1 MNPLFLLIL
10 LAGAAPVL
18 AAGKSQ
24 VDELAMVQAE
34 AKAYREAWLELK
46 RRDELLGLSALSPE
60 ARDSHD
66 KVARLAGEL
75 IRSEKARQDVFAK
88 AKSAVETA
96 VQWAA
101 ETEAAKRA
109 SARSE
114 FESAKR
120 ALEAT
125 MQKASAPRP
134 MATGLTDAQI
144 VAVDREQQALVL
156 NLGTLQ
162 GAKEGMP
169 FRILRKDQV
178 IGSCRLIEVREMTSA
193 GLPEQ
198 LAKGI
203 QPEVGDRVA
212 VLAEK

>member
-1 MNPLFLLIL
+1 MTSTLAIL
-10 LAGAAPVL
+10 LVSAVSALGANTA
-18 AAGKSQ
+18 K
-24 VDELAMVQAE
+24 VDELAMAQAE

-46 RRDELLGLSALSPE
+46 RRDELLGVASLSPE

-75 IRSEKARQDVFAK
+75 IRSEKARQEVFEKAK
-88 AKSAVETA
+88 AAVESAVK
-96 VQWAA
+96 WAA
-101 ETEAAKRA
+101 ETDASKKAA
-109 SARSE
+109 ARSD

-120 ALEAT
+120 TLEAT
-125 MQKASAPRP
+125 MKKNSEPRAMAS
-134 MATGLTDAQI
+134 GLTDAQI
-144 VAVDREQQALVL
+144 VAVDRNQQAVVL
-156 NLGTLQ
+156 NLGSLQ

-193 GLPEQ
+193 GLSEQ
-198 LAKGI
+198 LGQGI
-203 QPEVGDRVA
+203 QIEVGDRVA

>member
-1 MNPLFLLIL
+1 MTSTLTIL
-10 LAGAAPVL
+10 LVSTVSVL
-18 AAGKSQ
+18 AANPAK
-24 VDELAMVQAE
+24 VDELAMAQAE
-34 AKAYREAWLELK
+34 AKAYREAWLDLK
-46 RRDELLGLSALSPE
+46 RRDELLGLASLSPE

-75 IRSEKARQDVFAK
+75 IRSEKTRQEVFEKAK
-88 AKSAVETA
+88 AAVENA
-96 VQWAA
+96 VKWAA
-101 ETEAAKRA
+101 ETDASKKAA
-109 SARSE
+109 ARSD

-125 MQKASAPRP
+125 MQQASAPRP
-134 MATGLTDAQI
+134 MASGLSDAQI
-144 VAVDREQQALVL
+144 VAVDRNQQAVVL
-156 NLGTLQ
+156 NLGSLQ

-178 IGSCRLIEVREMTSA
+178 IGSCRLIEVREVTSA

-203 QPEVGDRVA
+203 QPEVGDRIA

>member
-1 MNPLFLLIL
+1 MKFFLLCFAIAL
-10 LAGAAPVL
+10 PAL
-18 AAGKSQ
+18 AAKPAK
-24 VDELAMVQAE
+24 VDELAMAQAE
-34 AKAYREAWLELK
+34 ANAYREAWLDLK
-46 RRDELLGLSALSPE
+46 RRDELLGIAALSPE

-75 IRSEKARQDVFAK
+75 IRSEKARQEVYEK
-88 AKSAVETA
+88 AKGMVDAAVK
-96 VQWAA
+96 WAA
-101 ETEAAKRA
+101 ETDAAKRA
-109 SARSE
+109 SARSD

-120 ALEAT
+120 TLEAT
-125 MQKASAPRP
+125 MKKAAEPRA
-134 MATGLTDAQI
+134 MASGLTDARI
-144 VAVDREQQALVL
+144 VAVDRNQQAVVL
-156 NLGTLQ
+156 NLGSLQ

-169 FRILRKDQV
+169 FRILRQDQV

-198 LAKGI
+198 LGKGI

>member
-1 MNPLFLLIL
+1 MKLFLLAL
-10 LAGAAPVL
+10 LTFPVF
-18 AAGKSQ
+18 ADAKVK
-24 VDELAMVQAE
+24 VDELAMAQAE
-34 AKAYREAWLELK
+34 AKAYREAWLELR
-46 RRDELLGLSALSPE
+46 RRDELLGLASLSPE

-75 IRSEKARQDVFAK
+75 IRSEKARQAVLDK
-88 AKSAVETA
+88 AKLAVEAA
-96 VQWAA
+96 VKWAA
-101 ETEAAKRA
+101 ETDSAKRA

-120 ALEAT
+120 TLEAT
-125 MQKASAPRP
+125 MKETLAARPIAS
-134 MATGLTDAQI
+134 GLTDAQI
-144 VAVDREQQALVL
+144 VAVDRDQQAVVL
-156 NLGTLQ
+156 NLGSLQ

-198 LAKGI
+198 LAKNA

>member
-1 MNPLFLLIL
+1 MMSTLAIL
-10 LAGAAPVL
+10 LVSALSVFAANT
-18 AAGKSQ
+18 AK
-24 VDELAMVQAE
+24 VDELAMAQAE

-46 RRDELLGLSALSPE
+46 RRDELLGVASLSPE

-75 IRSEKARQDVFAK
+75 IRSEKARQEVFEKAK
-88 AKSAVETA
+88 AAVESAVK
-96 VQWAA
+96 WAA
-101 ETEAAKRA
+101 ETDA
-109 SARSE
+109 SKKATARSD

-120 ALEAT
+120 TLEAT
-125 MQKASAPRP
+125 MKKNSEPRAMAS
-134 MATGLTDAQI
+134 GLTDAQI
-144 VAVDREQQALVL
+144 VAVDRNQQAVVL
-156 NLGTLQ
+156 NLGSLQ

-198 LAKGI
+198 LGQGI
-203 QPEVGDRVA
+203 QIEVGDRVA

>member
-1 MNPLFLLIL
+1 MKSFLLL
-10 LAGAAPVL
+10 FAFALPAMAANTP
-18 AAGKSQ
+18 K
-24 VDELAMVQAE
+24 VDELAMAQAE
-34 AKAYREAWLELK
+34 AKAYREAWLDLK
-46 RRDELLGLSALSPE
+46 RRDELLGISSLSHE

-88 AKSAVETA
+88 AKAAVEAA
-96 VQWAA
+96 VKWAA
-101 ETEAAKRA
+101 ETDAGKRA
-109 SARSE
+109 AARSD

-120 ALEAT
+120 TLEAT
-125 MQKASAPRP
+125 MQKTAAPRA
-134 MATGLTDAQI
+134 MASGLTDAQI
-144 VAVDREQQALVL
+144 VAVDRDQQAVVL
-156 NLGTLQ
+156 NLGSLQ

-198 LAKGI
+198 LGKGI
-203 QPEVGDRVA
+203 QLEVGDRVA

>member
-1 MNPLFLLIL
+1 MMSTLAIL
-10 LAGAAPVL
+10 LVSAVSVFAANT
-18 AAGKSQ
+18 AK
-24 VDELAMVQAE
+24 VDELAMAQAE

-46 RRDELLGLSALSPE
+46 RRDELLGVASLSPE

-75 IRSEKARQDVFAK
+75 IRSEKARQEVFEKAK
-88 AKSAVETA
+88 AAVESAVK
-96 VQWAA
+96 WAA
-101 ETEAAKRA
+101 ETDA
-109 SARSE
+109 SKKATARSD

-120 ALEAT
+120 TLEAT
-125 MQKASAPRP
+125 MKKNSEPRAMAS
-134 MATGLTDAQI
+134 GLTDAQI
-144 VAVDREQQALVL
+144 VAVDRNQQAVVL
-156 NLGTLQ
+156 NLGSLQ

-198 LAKGI
+198 LGQGI
-203 QPEVGDRVA
+203 QIEVGDRVA

>member
-1 MNPLFLLIL
+1 MSRYLLLL
-10 LAGAAPVL
+10 LAATPAL
-18 AAGKSQ
+18 AANSPK
-24 VDELAMVQAE
+24 VDELAMSQAE
-34 AKAYREAWLELK
+34 AKAYREAWLDLK
-46 RRDELLGLSALSPE
+46 RRDELLGVASLSPE

-75 IRSEKARQDVFAK
+75 IRSEKARREVFDQAK
-88 AKSAVETA
+88 ATAEAAVK
-96 VQWAA
+96 WAA
-101 ETEAAKRA
+101 ETDAGKRA
-109 SARSE
+109 TARAD

-120 ALEAT
+120 TLEAT
-125 MQKASAPRP
+125 MQKASAPRA
-134 MATGLTDAQI
+134 MASGLTDAQI
-144 VAVDREQQALVL
+144 VAVDRNQQAVVL
-156 NLGTLQ
+156 NLGSFQ

-198 LAKGI
+198 LAKDI
-203 QPEVGDRVA
+203 QLEVGDRVA

>member
-1 MNPLFLLIL
+1 MKSFLLL
-10 LAGAAPVL
+10 FAFALPAMAANTP
-18 AAGKSQ
+18 K
-24 VDELAMVQAE
+24 VDELAMAQAE
-34 AKAYREAWLELK
+34 AKAYREAWLDLK
-46 RRDELLGLSALSPE
+46 RRDELLGISSLSHE

-66 KVARLAGEL
+66 KVARLTGEL

-88 AKSAVETA
+88 AKAAVEAA
-96 VQWAA
+96 VKWAA
-101 ETEAAKRA
+101 ETDAGKRA
-109 SARSE
+109 AARSD

-120 ALEAT
+120 TLEAT
-125 MQKASAPRP
+125 MQKTAAPRA
-134 MATGLTDAQI
+134 MASGLTDAQI
-144 VAVDREQQALVL
+144 VAVDRDQQAVVL
-156 NLGTLQ
+156 NLGSLQ

-198 LAKGI
+198 LGKGI
-203 QPEVGDRVA
+203 QLEVGDRVA

>member
-1 MNPLFLLIL
+1 MKFLFLIL
-10 LAGAAPVL
+10 CAVTTPVF
-18 AAGKSQ
+18 AKAKI
-24 VDELAMVQAE
+24 DELAMAQAE
-34 AKAYREAWLELK
+34 AKAYREAWLDLK
-46 RRDELLGLSALSPE
+46 RRDELLGLASLSPE

-75 IRSEKARQDVFAK
+75 IRSEKARLEVFEK
-88 AKSAVETA
+88 AKSAVEAA
-96 VQWAA
+96 VKWAA
-101 ETEAAKRA
+101 ETDAAKRA

-120 ALEAT
+120 TLEAT
-125 MQKASAPRP
+125 MKQAMSARPLAS
-134 MATGLTDAQI
+134 GLTDARI
-144 VAVDREQQALVL
+144 VAVDRDQQALVL
-156 NLGTLQ
+156 NLGSLQ

-198 LAKGI
+198 LVKNT

>member
-1 MNPLFLLIL
+1 MKFFLFALFTVTTPLF
-10 LAGAAPVL
+10 AK
-18 AAGKSQ
+18 GKI
-24 VDELAMVQAE
+24 DELAMAQAE

-46 RRDELLGLSALSPE
+46 RRDELLGLASLSPE

-75 IRSEKARQDVFAK
+75 IRSEKARLEIFDK
-88 AKSAVETA
+88 AKSAVEAA
-96 VQWAA
+96 VRWAA
-101 ETEAAKRA
+101 ESDAAKRA
-109 SARSE
+109 TARSE

-120 ALEAT
+120 TLEAT
-125 MQKASAPRP
+125 MKQALVTRPTAS
-134 MATGLTDAQI
+134 GLTDAQI
-144 VAVDREQQALVL
+144 VAVDRDQQAVVL
-156 NLGTLQ
+156 NLGSLQ

-169 FRILRKDQV
+169 FRILRKNQV

-198 LAKGI
+198 LVKNT

-212 VLAEK
+212 VFDEK

>member
-1 MNPLFLLIL
+1 MKSFLLLFL
-10 LAGAAPVL
+10 AAFPAV
-18 AAGKSQ
+18 AANSPE
-24 VDELAMVQAE
+24 VDELAMSQAE
-34 AKAYREAWLELK
+34 AKAYREAWLGLK
-46 RRDELLGLSALSPE
+46 RRDELLGVATLSPE

-75 IRSEKARQDVFAK
+75 IRSEKARQEVFAK
-88 AKSAVETA
+88 AKAAVEAA
-96 VQWAA
+96 VKWAA
-101 ETEAAKRA
+101 ETDATRRAA
-109 SARSE
+109 ARSD

-120 ALEAT
+120 TLDAT
-125 MQKASAPRP
+125 MQKAAEPRA
-134 MATGLTDAQI
+134 MASGLTDAQI
-144 VAVDREQQALVL
+144 VAVDRNQQAVVL
-156 NLGTLQ
+156 NLGSLQ

-193 GLPEQ
+193 GLPEK
-198 LAKGI
+198 LDKDI

>member
-1 MNPLFLLIL
+1 MMSTLAIL
-10 LAGAAPVL
+10 LVSAVSVFAANT
-18 AAGKSQ
+18 AK

-46 RRDELLGLSALSPE
+46 RRDELLGVASLSPE

-75 IRSEKARQDVFAK
+75 IRSEKARQEVFEKAK
-88 AKSAVETA
+88 AAVESAVK
-96 VQWAA
+96 WAA
-101 ETEAAKRA
+101 ETDA
-109 SARSE
+109 SKKATARSD

-120 ALEAT
+120 TLEAT
-125 MQKASAPRP
+125 MKKNSEPRAMAS
-134 MATGLTDAQI
+134 GLIDAQI
-144 VAVDREQQALVL
+144 VAVDRNQQAVVL
-156 NLGTLQ
+156 NLGSLQ

-198 LAKGI
+198 LGQGI
-203 QPEVGDRVA
+203 QIEVGDRVA

>member
-1 MNPLFLLIL
+1 MKYFLLALFTVTTPLFAKVKI
-10 LAGAAPVL
+10 
-18 AAGKSQ
+18 
-24 VDELAMVQAE
+24 DELAMAQAE
-34 AKAYREAWLELK
+34 AKAYREAWLELR
-46 RRDELLGLSALSPE
+46 RRDELLGLASLSPE

-75 IRSEKARQDVFAK
+75 IRSEKARLEILDK
-88 AKSAVETA
+88 AKSAVEAA
-96 VQWAA
+96 VKWAA
-101 ETEAAKRA
+101 ETDAAKRA

-120 ALEAT
+120 TLEAT
-125 MQKASAPRP
+125 KKQAMATRP
-134 MATGLTDAQI
+134 MASGLTDAQI
-144 VAVDREQQALVL
+144 VAVDRDQQAVVL
-156 NLGTLQ
+156 NLGSLQ

-169 FRILRKDQV
+169 FRILRKNQV

-198 LAKGI
+198 LTKNT
-203 QPEVGDRVA
+203 QLEVGDRVA

>member
-1 MNPLFLLIL
+1 MKSAVSIFL
-10 LAGAAPVL
+10 ASAFSVL
-18 AAGKSQ
+18 AAGNTK
-24 VDELAMVQAE
+24 VDELSMAQAE

-46 RRDELLGLSALSPE
+46 RRDELLGVASLSPE

-75 IRSEKARQDVFAK
+75 IRSEKARQDVFEKAK
-88 AKSAVETA
+88 ATVEAAVK
-96 VQWAA
+96 WAA
-101 ETEAAKRA
+101 EGDASKKA
-109 SARSE
+109 SARSD

-120 ALEAT
+120 TLEAT
-125 MQKASAPRP
+125 MKKASEPRA
-134 MATGLTDAQI
+134 MATGLTDAQV
-144 VAVDREQQALVL
+144 VAVDRNQQAVVL
-156 NLGTLQ
+156 NLGSFQ

-198 LAKGI
+198 LAQGI

>member
-1 MNPLFLLIL
+1 MIRILALFCS
-10 LAGAAPVL
+10 LAMPAL
-18 AAGKSQ
+18 AMANAK
-24 VDELAMVQAE
+24 VDELAMAQAE
-34 AKAYREAWLELK
+34 AKAYREAWLELR
-46 RRDELLGLSALSPE
+46 RRDELLGITALSPD

-75 IRSEKARQDVFAK
+75 LRSEKAREDVFVK
-88 AKSAVETA
+88 ARKAL
-96 VQWAA
+96 
-101 ETEAAKRA
+101 EAAAKWA
-109 SARSE
+109 GESDAGKKAAARGD

-120 ALEAT
+120 SLEAA
-125 MQKASAPRP
+125 MISGVEPRALSA
-134 MATGLTDAQI
+134 GLKDARV

-156 NLGTLQ
+156 NLGSLQ

-193 GLPEQ
+193 GLPE
-198 LAKGI
+198 KVVSGF

>member
-1 MNPLFLLIL
+1 MKSFLLL
-10 LAGAAPVL
+10 LAFTLPAL
-18 AAGKSQ
+18 AANTAK

-34 AKAYREAWLELK
+34 AKAYREAWLDLK
-46 RRDELLGLSALSPE
+46 RRDELLGVSSLSPE

-75 IRSEKARQDVFAK
+75 IRSEKARQEVYEK
-88 AKSAVETA
+88 AKGVVEAAVK
-96 VQWAA
+96 WAA
-101 ETEAAKRA
+101 ETDAAKRA
-109 SARSE
+109 SARSD

-120 ALEAT
+120 TLEAT
-125 MQKASAPRP
+125 MKKAAEPRA
-134 MATGLTDAQI
+134 MASGLTEARI
-144 VAVDREQQALVL
+144 VAVDRNQQAVVL
-156 NLGTLQ
+156 NLGSLQ

-169 FRILRKDQV
+169 FRILRQDQV
-178 IGSCRLIEVREMTSA
+178 IGSCRLIEVRELTSA

>member
-1 MNPLFLLIL
+1 MTTTLSLFLA
-10 LAGAAPVL
+10 LATSVL
-18 AAGKSQ
+18 AAGNVP
-24 VDELAMVQAE
+24 VDELSMAQAE
-34 AKAYREAWLELK
+34 AKAYREAWMELK
-46 RRDELLGLSALSPE
+46 LRDELLGVTSLSPE

-75 IRSEKARQDVFAK
+75 IRSEKARQEVFQNAK
-88 AKSAVETA
+88 AAVESA
-96 VQWAA
+96 MRWAA
-101 ETEAAKRA
+101 ESDTSKKAA
-109 SARSE
+109 ARSD

-120 ALEAT
+120 TLET
-125 MQKASAPRP
+125 SMKKSSEPRA
-134 MATGLTDAQI
+134 MATSLSDAQV
-144 VAVDREQQALVL
+144 VAVDRKQQAVVL

-178 IGSCRLIEVREMTSA
+178 VGSCRLIEVREMTSA

-198 LAKGI
+198 LAQGI

>member
-1 MNPLFLLIL
+1 MMPTLAIL
-10 LAGAAPVL
+10 LVSGVSGFAANT
-18 AAGKSQ
+18 AK
-24 VDELAMVQAE
+24 VDELAMAQAE

-46 RRDELLGLSALSPE
+46 RRDELLGVASLSPD

-75 IRSEKARQDVFAK
+75 IRSEKARQEVFEKAK
-88 AKSAVETA
+88 AAVESAVK
-96 VQWAA
+96 WAA
-101 ETEAAKRA
+101 ETDA
-109 SARSE
+109 SKKATARSD

-120 ALEAT
+120 TLEAT
-125 MQKASAPRP
+125 MKKNSEPRAMAS
-134 MATGLTDAQI
+134 GLTDAQI
-144 VAVDREQQALVL
+144 VAVDRNQQAVVL
-156 NLGTLQ
+156 NLGSLQ

-198 LAKGI
+198 LGQGI
-203 QPEVGDRVA
+203 QIEVGDRVA

>member
-1 MNPLFLLIL
+1 MKYFLLALFTVTTPLFAKVKI
-10 LAGAAPVL
+10 
-18 AAGKSQ
+18 
-24 VDELAMVQAE
+24 DELAMAQAE
-34 AKAYREAWLELK
+34 AKAYREAWLELR
-46 RRDELLGLSALSPE
+46 RRDELLGLASLSPE

-75 IRSEKARQDVFAK
+75 IRSEKARLEIFDKAK
-88 AKSAVETA
+88 AAVEAA
-96 VQWAA
+96 VKWAA
-101 ETEAAKRA
+101 ETDAAKRA

-120 ALEAT
+120 TLEAT
-125 MQKASAPRP
+125 MKQAVATRP
-134 MATGLTDAQI
+134 MASGLTDAQT
-144 VAVDREQQALVL
+144 VAVDRDQQAVVL
-156 NLGTLQ
+156 NLGSLQ

-169 FRILRKDQV
+169 FRILRKNQV

-198 LAKGI
+198 LAKDT
-203 QPEVGDRVA
+203 QLEVGDRVA

>member
-1 MNPLFLLIL
+1 MMSTLAIL
-10 LAGAAPVL
+10 LVSAVSAL
-18 AAGKSQ
+18 AANTAK
-24 VDELAMVQAE
+24 VDELAMAQAE
-34 AKAYREAWLELK
+34 AKAYREAWLELR
-46 RRDELLGLSALSPE
+46 RRDELLGVASLSPE

-75 IRSEKARQDVFAK
+75 IRSEKARQEVFEKAK
-88 AKSAVETA
+88 AAVESAVK
-96 VQWAA
+96 WAA
-101 ETEAAKRA
+101 ETDPSKKAA
-109 SARSE
+109 ARSD

-120 ALEAT
+120 TLEAT
-125 MQKASAPRP
+125 MKKNSEPRAMAS
-134 MATGLTDAQI
+134 GLTDAQI
-144 VAVDREQQALVL
+144 VAVDRNQQAVVL
-156 NLGTLQ
+156 NLGSLQ

-198 LAKGI
+198 LGQGI
-203 QPEVGDRVA
+203 QIEVGDRVA

>member
-1 MNPLFLLIL
+1 MKPLFLLL
-10 LAGAAPVL
+10 VVATPVL
-18 AAGKSQ
+18 AATPSK
-24 VDELAMVQAE
+24 VDELAMAQSE

-46 RRDELLGLSALSPE
+46 RRDELLGIAALSPE
-60 ARDSHD
+60 ARDSQD

-75 IRSEKARQDVFAK
+75 IRSEKARQDVLAK
-88 AKSAVETA
+88 AKATIEAAVK
-96 VQWAA
+96 WAA
-101 ETEAAKRA
+101 ESDANKRA
-109 SARSE
+109 AARSD

-120 ALEAT
+120 TLEAT
-125 MQKASAPRP
+125 MQKSAEPRAMAS
-134 MATGLTDAQI
+134 GLTDAQI
-144 VAVDREQQALVL
+144 VAVDRNQQAVVL
-156 NLGTLQ
+156 NLGSLQ
-162 GAKEGMP
+162 GAREGMP

-198 LAKGI
+198 LAQGI

>member
-1 MNPLFLLIL
+1 MISTFFTLLVS
-10 LAGAAPVL
+10 AVSVFAVNTA
-18 AAGKSQ
+18 K
-24 VDELAMVQAE
+24 VDELAMAQAE
-34 AKAYREAWLELK
+34 AKAYREAWLELR
-46 RRDELLGLSALSPE
+46 RRDELLGVASLSPE

-75 IRSEKARQDVFAK
+75 IRSEKARQEVFEKAK
-88 AKSAVETA
+88 AAVESAVK
-96 VQWAA
+96 WAA
-101 ETEAAKRA
+101 ETDPSKKAA
-109 SARSE
+109 ARSD

-120 ALEAT
+120 TLEAT
-125 MQKASAPRP
+125 MKKNSEPRAMAS
-134 MATGLTDAQI
+134 GLTDAQI
-144 VAVDREQQALVL
+144 VAVDRNQQAVVL
-156 NLGTLQ
+156 NLGSLQ

-198 LAKGI
+198 LSQGI
-203 QPEVGDRVA
+203 QIEVGDRVA

>member
-1 MNPLFLLIL
+1 MKSFLLL
-10 LAGAAPVL
+10 FAFALPAMAANTP
-18 AAGKSQ
+18 K
-24 VDELAMVQAE
+24 VDELAMAQAE
-34 AKAYREAWLELK
+34 AKAYREAWLDLK
-46 RRDELLGLSALSPE
+46 RRDELLGISSLSHE

-88 AKSAVETA
+88 AKAAVEAA
-96 VQWAA
+96 VKWAA
-101 ETEAAKRA
+101 ETDAGKRTA
-109 SARSE
+109 ARSD

-120 ALEAT
+120 TLEAT
-125 MQKASAPRP
+125 MQKTAEPRAMAS
-134 MATGLTDAQI
+134 GLTDAQI
-144 VAVDREQQALVL
+144 VAVDRDQQAVVL
-156 NLGTLQ
+156 NLGSLQ

-198 LAKGI
+198 LGKGI
-203 QPEVGDRVA
+203 QLEVGDRVA

>member
-1 MNPLFLLIL
+1 MMSTLSIFL
-10 LAGAAPVL
+10 ASVFFVL
-18 AAGKSQ
+18 AANTAK
-24 VDELAMVQAE
+24 VDELAMAQAE
-34 AKAYREAWLELK
+34 TKAYREAWLELK
-46 RRDELLGLSALSPE
+46 RRDELLGVASLSPE

-75 IRSEKARQDVFAK
+75 IRSEKARQEVFEKAK
-88 AKSAVETA
+88 AAVESAVK
-96 VQWAA
+96 WAA
-101 ETEAAKRA
+101 ETDPSKKAA
-109 SARSE
+109 ARSD

-120 ALEAT
+120 TLEAT
-125 MQKASAPRP
+125 MIKNSEPRAMAS
-134 MATGLTDAQI
+134 GLTDAQI
-144 VAVDREQQALVL
+144 VAVDRNQQAVVL
-156 NLGTLQ
+156 NLGSLQ

-198 LAKGI
+198 LSQGI
-203 QPEVGDRVA
+203 QIEVGDRVA

>member
-1 MNPLFLLIL
+1 MMSTLAIL
-10 LAGAAPVL
+10 LVSVVSVFAANT
-18 AAGKSQ
+18 AK
-24 VDELAMVQAE
+24 VDELAMAQAE

-46 RRDELLGLSALSPE
+46 RRDELLGVASLSPE

-75 IRSEKARQDVFAK
+75 IRSEKARQEVFEKAK
-88 AKSAVETA
+88 AAVESAVK
-96 VQWAA
+96 WAA
-101 ETEAAKRA
+101 ETDA
-109 SARSE
+109 SKKATARSD

-120 ALEAT
+120 TLEAT
-125 MQKASAPRP
+125 MKKNSEPRAMAS
-134 MATGLTDAQI
+134 GLIDAQI
-144 VAVDREQQALVL
+144 VAVDRNQQAVVL
-156 NLGTLQ
+156 NLGSLQ

-198 LAKGI
+198 LGQGI
-203 QPEVGDRVA
+203 QIEVGDRVA

>member
-1 MNPLFLLIL
+1 MMSTLAIL
-10 LAGAAPVL
+10 LVSAVSVFAANT
-18 AAGKSQ
+18 AK

-34 AKAYREAWLELK
+34 AKAYRQAWLELK
-46 RRDELLGLSALSPE
+46 RRDELLGVASLSPE

-75 IRSEKARQDVFAK
+75 IRSEKARQEVFEKAK
-88 AKSAVETA
+88 AAVESAVK
-96 VQWAA
+96 WAA
-101 ETEAAKRA
+101 ETDA
-109 SARSE
+109 SKKATARSD

-120 ALEAT
+120 TLEAT
-125 MQKASAPRP
+125 VKKNSEPRAMAS
-134 MATGLTDAQI
+134 GLTDAQI
-144 VAVDREQQALVL
+144 VAVDRNQQAVVL
-156 NLGTLQ
+156 NLGSLQ

-198 LAKGI
+198 LGQGI
-203 QPEVGDRVA
+203 QIEVGDRVA

>member
-1 MNPLFLLIL
+1 MKSFLLL
-10 LAGAAPVL
+10 FAFALPAMAANTP
-18 AAGKSQ
+18 K
-24 VDELAMVQAE
+24 VDELAMAQAE
-34 AKAYREAWLELK
+34 AKAYREAWLDLK
-46 RRDELLGLSALSPE
+46 RRDELLGISSLSHE

-88 AKSAVETA
+88 AKAAVEAA
-96 VQWAA
+96 VKWAA
-101 ETEAAKRA
+101 ETDAGKRA
-109 SARSE
+109 AARSD

-120 ALEAT
+120 TLEAT
-125 MQKASAPRP
+125 MQKTAEPRAMAS
-134 MATGLTDAQI
+134 GLTDAQI
-144 VAVDREQQALVL
+144 VAVDHDQQAVVL
-156 NLGTLQ
+156 NLGSLQ

-198 LAKGI
+198 LGKGI
-203 QPEVGDRVA
+203 QLEVGDRVA

>member
-1 MNPLFLLIL
+1 MNYFLLL
-10 LAGAAPVL
+10 LVL
-18 AAGKSQ
+18 AVPAWAANPTQ
-24 VDELAMVQAE
+24 VDELAMARAE
-34 AKAYREAWLELK
+34 AKAYREAWLDLK
-46 RRDELLGLSALSPE
+46 RRNELLGISTLSPE

-75 IRSEKARQDVFAK
+75 IRSEKARQEVFEK
-88 AKSAVETA
+88 AKGVVETA
-96 VQWAA
+96 VKWAA
-101 ETEAAKRA
+101 ETDAAKRA

-120 ALEAT
+120 TLEAT
-125 MQKASAPRP
+125 MKKAAEPR
-134 MATGLTDAQI
+134 ALAAGLTDARI
-144 VAVDREQQALVL
+144 VAVDRNQQAVVL
-156 NLGTLQ
+156 NLGSLQ

-169 FRILRKDQV
+169 FRILRQDQV

-198 LAKGI
+198 LGKGI

>member
-1 MNPLFLLIL
+1 MMSTLAIL
-10 LAGAAPVL
+10 LVSVVSVFAANT
-18 AAGKSQ
+18 AK
-24 VDELAMVQAE
+24 VDELAMAQAE

-46 RRDELLGLSALSPE
+46 RRDELLGVASLSPE

-75 IRSEKARQDVFAK
+75 IRSEKARQEVFEKAK
-88 AKSAVETA
+88 AAVESAVK
-96 VQWAA
+96 WAA
-101 ETEAAKRA
+101 ETEASKKAT
-109 SARSE
+109 ARSD

-120 ALEAT
+120 TLEAT
-125 MQKASAPRP
+125 MKKNSEPRAMAS
-134 MATGLTDAQI
+134 GLTDAQI
-144 VAVDREQQALVL
+144 VAVDRNQQAVVL
-156 NLGTLQ
+156 NLGSLQ

-198 LAKGI
+198 LGQGI
-203 QPEVGDRVA
+203 QIEVGDRVA

>member
-1 MNPLFLLIL
+1 MKFLLTLLIL
-10 LAGAAPVL
+10 TTPAFANNKA
-18 AAGKSQ
+18 K
-24 VDELAMVQAE
+24 VDELAMAQAE
-34 AKAYREAWLELK
+34 AKAYREAWLDLK
-46 RRDELLGLSALSPE
+46 RRDELLGLSSLSTE

-75 IRSEKARQDVFAK
+75 IRSEKARQAVFEK
-88 AKSAVETA
+88 AKSSVEAAVKWAGETD
-96 VQWAA
+96 
-101 ETEAAKRA
+101 AAKRA

-120 ALEAT
+120 TLEAT
-125 MQKASAPRP
+125 MAQTAAPRP
-134 MATGLTDAQI
+134 TASGLTDASI
-144 VAVDREQQALVL
+144 VAVDRNQQAVVL
-156 NLGTLQ
+156 NLGSLQ

-169 FRILRKDQV
+169 FRILRQDQV

-193 GLPEQ
+193 GLPEK
-198 LAKGI
+198 LAQNL

>member
-1 MNPLFLLIL
+1 MMSTLAIL
-10 LAGAAPVL
+10 LVSVVSVFAANT
-18 AAGKSQ
+18 AK
-24 VDELAMVQAE
+24 VDELAMAQAE

-46 RRDELLGLSALSPE
+46 RRDELLGVASLSPE

-75 IRSEKARQDVFAK
+75 IRSEKARQEVFEKAK
-88 AKSAVETA
+88 AAVESAVK
-96 VQWAA
+96 WAA
-101 ETEAAKRA
+101 ETDA
-109 SARSE
+109 SKKATARSD

-120 ALEAT
+120 TLEAT
-125 MQKASAPRP
+125 MKKNSEPRAMAS
-134 MATGLTDAQI
+134 GLTDAQI
-144 VAVDREQQALVL
+144 VAVDRNQQAVVL
-156 NLGTLQ
+156 NLGSLQ

-198 LAKGI
+198 LGQGI
-203 QPEVGDRVA
+203 QIEVGDRVA

>member
-1 MNPLFLLIL
+1 MTSTLTIL
-10 LAGAAPVL
+10 LVSTVSAL
-18 AAGKSQ
+18 AANTAK
-24 VDELAMVQAE
+24 VDELAMAQAE
-34 AKAYREAWLELK
+34 AKAYREAWLDLK
-46 RRDELLGLSALSPE
+46 RRDELLGVASLSPE

-75 IRSEKARQDVFAK
+75 IRSEKARQEVFDK
-88 AKSAVETA
+88 AKSAVESA
-96 VQWAA
+96 VKWAS
-101 ETEAAKRA
+101 ETDASKKAA
-109 SARSE
+109 ARSD

-120 ALEAT
+120 TLEAT
-125 MQKASAPRP
+125 MKKSSEPRAMAS
-134 MATGLTDAQI
+134 GLTDAQI
-144 VAVDREQQALVL
+144 VAVDRNQQAVVL
-156 NLGTLQ
+156 NLGSLQ

-198 LAKGI
+198 LGQGI
-203 QPEVGDRVA
+203 QIEVGDRVA